1 MSEEGERR
9 SKTSLR
15 WQDFEKLRPYV
26 TETGKILPRR
36 ITRLSTREQR
46 HVARI
51 VKQARDLLLCP

>member
-1 MSEEGERR
+1 MSEEGVRR

-15 WQDFEKLRPYV
+15 WQDFEKLRPYI

-36 ITRLSTREQR
+36 ITHLSTQEQK

-51 VKQARDLLLCP
+51 VKQARDLLLLP